1 MSQSSG
7 YLAFVKGHAAA
18 RAGAGASRAA
28 AARSSV
34 TARTATPWAGAARA
48 LAARATGRGRGRR
61 GRGRQRPPSSAA
73 IASQLVRWQRLL
85 LGRLRASPR
94 STRAGTR
101 AASASYAKGESA
113 RRLSKHKSNEQGK
126 HGWGVAD
133 AAKAS
138 FEPECAGCRRPHLE
152 IEEEDRHTP
161 TPGWAR
167 RRHHWARV
175 RSMRGR
181 RENAHAL
188 GDRCLAIGA
197 SAKAAA
203 SSMWEK
209 RYSHGRLGP
218 QTRAGFPYGKL
229 PTLTTRSAASPS
241 SQKGTDGRRPTA
253 VDAAA
258 LRGLQLAAIYGND
271 LQPVC
276 VDLFH

>member
-1 MSQSSG
+1 M
-7 YLAFVKGHAAA
+7 A
-18 RAGAGASRAA
+18 
-28 AARSSV
+28 
-34 TARTATPWAGAARA
+34 PAARA

-73 IASQLVRWQRLL
+73 AAAAAAGVTSQLVRWQRLL

-181 RENAHAL
+181 RESARRSVPS
-188 GDRCLAIGA
+188 DRCIGESCSEFDVGKALFSWAARAADSRRFSIWRAADFDDALRCVSQFPEGNRWKASHRCRRRRPAGA
-197 SAKAAA
+197 SA
-203 SSMWEK
+203 
-209 RYSHGRLGP
+209 
-218 QTRAGFPYGKL
+218 
-229 PTLTTRSAASPS
+229 
-241 SQKGTDGRRPTA
+241 RRH
-253 VDAAA
+253 
-258 LRGLQLAAIYGND
+258 LR
-271 LQPVC
+271 
-276 VDLFH
+276 